1 LPISC
6 RRCSAPSARLR
17 HVELHAA
24 HGYLLASFISPLTNK
39 RTDDTAARSTNACAS
54 RSRCS
59 APCARPGRRE
69 ADVGAASRRPTGRT
83 AGLTGDDAVE
93 VARAFAEAGCDLI
106 DVSTGQTTPDAEPV
120 YGRMYQTPF
129 SDQIRNDAGIATMC
143 VGAITSAD
151 QVNTIIAAGRAD
163 LVALARPHLVDP
175 SFTMKA
181 AAWYGARAIA
191 CPPQYRAG
199 RDQLFRNSE
208 RDREE
213 LTELKLKAKP
223 KTHATTWKQAAE

>member
-1 LPISC
+1 MRPLY
-6 RRCSAPSARLR
+6 RANRLNG
-17 HVELHAA
+17 L
-24 HGYLLASFISPLTNK
+24 
-39 RTDDTAARSTNACAS
+39 S
-54 RSRCS
+54 RL
-59 APCARPGRRE
+59 
-69 ADVGAASRRPTGRT
+69 
-83 AGLTGDDAVE
+83 LTGYSAACFH
-93 VARAFAEAGCDLI
+93 VAAWVFGLALSLSS
-106 DVSTGQTTPDAEPV
+106 VS
-120 YGRMYQTPF
+120 
-129 SDQIRNDAGIATMC
+129 S
-143 VGAITSAD
+143 S
-151 QVNTIIAAGRAD
+151 
-163 LVALARPHLVDP
+163 RPHLVDP

>member
-1 LPISC
+1 M
-6 RRCSAPSARLR
+6 
-17 HVELHAA
+17 
-24 HGYLLASFISPLTNK
+24 
-39 RTDDTAARSTNACAS
+39 
-54 RSRCS
+54 
-59 APCARPGRRE
+59 GRRHTRRQISKRELME
-69 ADVGAASRRPTGRT
+69 ARRVRFVV
-83 AGLTGDDAVE
+83 GDDAVA
-93 VARAFAEAGCDLI
+93 V
-106 DVSTGQTTPDAEPV
+106 
-120 YGRMYQTPF
+120 
-129 SDQIRNDAGIATMC
+129 
-143 VGAITSAD
+143 
-151 QVNTIIAAGRAD
+151 
-163 LVALARPHLVDP
+163 ARPHLIDP

>member
-1 LPISC
+1 ML
-6 RRCSAPSARLR
+6 
-17 HVELHAA
+17 ELHAA

-39 RTDDTAARSTNACAS
+39 RTDEYGGALENRAAL
-54 RSRCS
+54 S
-59 APCARPGRRE
+59 ARGVPRHAQGVAGRQ
-69 ADVGAASRRPTGRT
+69 ADVGAHLGDRLAGRRLDRRGRG
-83 AGLTGDDAVE
+83 AGR
-93 VARAFAEAGCDLI
+93 ARLFAEAGCDLI
-106 DVSTGQTTPDAEPV
+106 DVSTGQTTPDAAPI
-120 YGRMYQTPF
+120 YGRMFQTPF
-129 SDQIRNDAGIATMC
+129 ADQIRNEAGLATMC

-181 AAWYGARAIA
+181 AAWYGADEIA

-199 RDQLFRNSE
+199 KDQLFRNSARE
-208 RDREE
+208 REE